1 MGMTTGIVM
10 IMGIVMTMDTV
21 MNIAMTV
28 RSQSIASIMVTV
40 MKVLII
46 NIENVNVKA
55 ALIHIIGDIIQ
66 SVGVVI
72 ASIIIYFNPNLKI
85 IDPIC
90 TFIFAIIVLFTTYN
104 VTKQCIMILLESTP
118 DKYKNIEQKLKKK
131 FSIKDI
137 HKLHIWS
144 LSTNKECISFHAVTE
159 TSHLNIYNYLKR
171 EYNFYEV
178 TIQIETEQE
187 NLICNKLN

>member
-1 MGMTTGIVM
+1 M
-10 IMGIVMTMDTV
+10 ITS
-21 MNIAMTV
+21 MNTIRVILQKKVSFMA
-28 RSQSIASIMVTV
+28 TV
-40 MKVLII
+40 MKVLITYL
-46 NIENVNVKA
+46 ENVNVKA

-72 ASIIIYFNPNLKI
+72 ASLVIYLNPEWKI

-104 VTKQCIMILLESTP
+104 VTKQCISILLESTP
-118 DKYKNIEQKLKKK
+118 DKYKNIENKLKKK

-159 TSHLNIYNYLKR
+159 SSHQNIYKYLKR